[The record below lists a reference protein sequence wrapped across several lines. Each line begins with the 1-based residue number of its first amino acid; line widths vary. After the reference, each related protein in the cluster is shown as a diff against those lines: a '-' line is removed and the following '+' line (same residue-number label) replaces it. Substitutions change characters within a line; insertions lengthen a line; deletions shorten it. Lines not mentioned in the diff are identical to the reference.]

1 MEALRLVLE
10 GNSVIDWHRLHFR
23 SLDEARDFVRIHELD
38 PDSPRDREY
47 IDHVKREAIAFL
59 RRNFA
64 FAIPGPIERASLEDL
79 LLLASGQGHRQ
90 LCACTVLKAIQIIN
104 HMAGRELLFCLP
116 VSDRDLFHFVE
127 EKVYR
132 VVGTM
137 LSEGFP
143 ITEFIGG
150 RKNLDSTY
158 AKLLSKREATA
169 AALYD
174 KLRFRIVTR
183 TKDHILPVLLYLTER
198 LFPFTYVVPLESTN
212 TIIPFRSYCEH
223 HPHLRTLIEDVE
235 EGFEDVLQPGDNAF
249 SAPTYR
255 VIHFVTDVPVRVP
268 AHIMEMAPDGSDQLG
283 PIVYMLCEFQILDA
297 ESEALNESG
306 DASHEAYKRRQK
318 RAVISRLR
326 ISPRRAQ
333 SPARGIPVGGGNG
346 RTGGTP
352 TGGD

>member
-1 MEALRLVLE
+1 MLS

-23 SLDEARDFVRIHELD
+23 SLEEARAFVRIHELD
-38 PDSPRDREY
+38 PDAPSDREY
-47 IDHVKREAIAFL
+47 IDHIKAEAISYL

-64 FAIPGPIERASLEDL
+64 FAIPRPVERASIEEL
-79 LLLASGQGHRQ
+79 LLIASGQGHRQ
-90 LCACTVLKAIQIIN
+90 LCACTILKALQIIN

-150 RKNLDSTY
+150 RKNPDSTY
-158 AKLLSKREATA
+158 TKLLSKPEATA

-183 TKDHILPVLLYLTER
+183 AKDHILPVLLYLTER
-198 LFPFTYVVPLESTN
+198 LFPFTYIVPQESAN
-212 TIIPFRSYCEH
+212 TILPFRSYCAA
-223 HPHLRTLIEDVE
+223 HPHLDRLHQQLDL
-235 EGFEDVLQPGDNAF
+235 GDDDQLHAGDNAF

-268 AHIMEMAPDGSDQLG
+268 PHIMELAPEGSEGLG

-306 DASHEAYKRRQK
+306 DASHDAYKQRQK
-318 RAVISRLR
+318 RAVFARLR
-326 ISPRRAQ
+326 ISPRRGRRM
-333 SPARGIPVGGGNG
+333 SDPGG
-346 RTGGTP
+346 P
-352 TGGD
+352 T

>member
-1 MEALRLVLE
+1 
-10 GNSVIDWHRLHFR
+10 
-23 SLDEARDFVRIHELD
+23 VRIHELD
-38 PDSPRDREY
+38 PDSPSDREY
-47 IDHVKREAIAFL
+47 LDHVKAEAISYL

-64 FAIPGPIERASLEDL
+64 FSIPRPVERASIEEL
-79 LLLASGQGHRQ
+79 LLVASGQGHRQ
-90 LCACTVLKAIQIIN
+90 LCACTILKALQIIN

-150 RKNLDSTY
+150 RKNPDSTY
-158 AKLLSKREATA
+158 TKLLSKPEATA

-198 LFPFTYVVPLESTN
+198 LFPFTYIVPQESAN
-212 TIIPFRSYCEH
+212 TILPFRSYCAA
-223 HPHLRTLIEDVE
+223 HPHLDRLLKQLD
-235 EGFEDVLQPGDNAF
+235 GGDDDQLRAGDNAF
-249 SAPTYR
+249 SAPNYR

-268 AHIMEMAPDGSDQLG
+268 AHIMELAPEGSDGLG

-297 ESEALNESG
+297 ESESLNESG
-306 DASHEAYKRRQK
+306 DASHDAYKQRQK
-318 RAVISRLR
+318 RVVFARLR
-326 ISPRRAQ
+326 ISPRRARR
-333 SPARGIPVGGGNG
+333 AGDRGGSS
-346 RTGGTP
+346 
-352 TGGD
+352 